1 MDFEAQLQQL
11 AGEYRAKGYQIIIR
25 PRPDDLPPFAKDF
38 HVEILG
44 KRNGDGVL
52 VSVKRHRQEMA
63 ADRDM
68 ARYAAVTDAQPGWR
82 YDFAILQ
89 PEDALAHELRG
100 ATEPSDEQIK
110 LHLQTAEQLIAEGRG
125 EAAFL
130 IAWATLEAAMRRSL
144 RVAGDRAVWPA
155 TPRTLLNELY
165 ANGIFSVAEFAQLE
179 HLYQHRNRLAHGFA
193 VESLDAGSAQSLL
206 AISRRLLADAHP
218 AAQPA

>member
-11 AGEYRAKGYQIIIR
+11 ADKYRAKGYQIIIR
-25 PRPDDLPPFAKDF
+25 PRPDELPPFARDF

-52 VSVKRHRQEMA
+52 VSVKRNRLEMA
-63 ADRDM
+63 ADRNM
-68 ARYAAVTDAQPGWR
+68 GRYAAVTGAQPGWR

-100 ATEPSDEQIK
+100 ATEPSDEQIR
-110 LHLQTAEQLIAEGRG
+110 LHLQTAEQLMGESRG

-144 RVAGDRAVWPA
+144 RAEPDHTVWPA
-155 TPRTLLNELY
+155 TARTLLNELY
-165 ANGIFSVAEFAQLE
+165 ASGVFSFEEFAELE
-179 HLYQHRNRLAHGFA
+179 HLYQQRNRLAHGFA
-193 VESLDAGSAQSLL
+193 VESLDAGSARSLL
-206 AISRRLLADAHP
+206 AISRRLLADAQP
-218 AAQPA
+218 VAQPA